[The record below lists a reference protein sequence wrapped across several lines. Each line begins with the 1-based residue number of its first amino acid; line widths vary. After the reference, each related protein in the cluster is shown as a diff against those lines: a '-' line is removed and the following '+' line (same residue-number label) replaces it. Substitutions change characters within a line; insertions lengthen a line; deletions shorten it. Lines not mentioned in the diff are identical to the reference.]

1 MRQKKIS
8 FNNIE
13 YKIPDEFNYEQ
24 FSRQICSNF
33 IHYDIYVVKNCANI
47 SDEIFR
53 SFCNYIFSQ
62 KDLPTI
68 NSDNVVGFRLLF
80 EELGVDFHSISGLND
95 DDLFK
100 VNVLRF
106 MTGIG
111 DKSDIIQYIAKNL
124 DFYIQNFPS
133 DLIEVPI
140 TILKNIFEHEQ
151 RKVDQK
157 SAYELISKCT
167 DISKYV
173 LLECLDATELSLDQ
187 VENSIRNLNERFGY
201 APRNTQTMIA
211 NIFTYYKKKTI

>member
-47 SDEIFR
+47 SDEIFK

-124 DFYIQNFPS
+124 DFYIQNFQS
-133 DLIEVPI
+133 DLIEVTI
-140 TILKNIFEHEQ
+140 TILKNMSMSKEKLI
-151 RKVDQK
+151 RKVHMNLYL
-157 SAYELISKCT
+157 SALIYQNT
-167 DISKYV
+167 FYLNV
-173 LLECLDATELSLDQ
+173 L
-187 VENSIRNLNERFGY
+187 
-201 APRNTQTMIA
+201 TQQ
-211 NIFTYYKKKTI
+211 N